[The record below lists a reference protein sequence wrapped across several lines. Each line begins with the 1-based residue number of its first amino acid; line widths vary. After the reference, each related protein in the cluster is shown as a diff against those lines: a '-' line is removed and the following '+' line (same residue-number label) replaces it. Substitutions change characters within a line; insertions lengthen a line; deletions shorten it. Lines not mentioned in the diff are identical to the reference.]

1 MAEDELPIVITA
13 IADAQS
19 EGFVASGL
27 FAQGWSVVYRAL
39 DTNSLRKYLASNPDI
54 AKSALL
60 LYTPE
65 LPELNPASCFELS
78 GMVKQSIGFSND
90 LEKYKE
96 YPGLY
101 EIPKDLTELVSLVR
115 GSIRSPL
122 IRQHLP
128 IQHLARRA
136 QVIAIGSAGSGVGCT
151 TVAINIAME
160 LSVLEKSTLLIDA
173 NFRAPSIAVLLSLR
187 NLLSDEGWRSVAP
200 QLSISEITQLRSGS
214 IDELM
219 ARALDE
225 FDQIIIDL
233 GSISGLSNRLTDQRW
248 TSRMTT
254 WSCDNADELWIVS
267 KPDLLGAH
275 RLDQVLPL
283 LEKTAM
289 RAKLGF
295 LLNMKSQGKKGDG
308 EESRFLTSI
317 TPLRPGSMRVIA
329 RDGRSV
335 QASEEAR
342 STLIEANER
351 SPLRKSLAKIAS
363 ELVR

>member
-39 DTNSLRKYLASNPDI
+39 DTTSLRKYLVSNPDI

-128 IQHLARRA
+128 IQHKARRA

-200 QLSISEITQLRSGS
+200 QLSISEITQLLGNPLKALALAGSPEVKKLGKAEEIEMRIVASG
-214 IDELM
+214 
-219 ARALDE
+219 ARR
-225 FDQIIIDL
+225 DL
-233 GSISGLSNRLTDQRW
+233 GESDAAVITLTCKELKNESEEWSVRLRYAY
-248 TSRMTT
+248 
-254 WSCDNADELWIVS
+254 ADAL
-267 KPDLLGAH
+267 AH
-275 RLDQVLPL
+275 
-283 LEKTAM
+283 A
-289 RAKLGF
+289 
-295 LLNMKSQGKKGDG
+295 
-308 EESRFLTSI
+308 
-317 TPLRPGSMRVIA
+317 
-329 RDGRSV
+329 GRK
-335 QASEEAR
+335 EEAR
-342 STLIEANER
+342 EWFIKCAEIDREEITD
-351 SPLRKSLAKIAS
+351 AS
-363 ELVR
+363 ERVDE